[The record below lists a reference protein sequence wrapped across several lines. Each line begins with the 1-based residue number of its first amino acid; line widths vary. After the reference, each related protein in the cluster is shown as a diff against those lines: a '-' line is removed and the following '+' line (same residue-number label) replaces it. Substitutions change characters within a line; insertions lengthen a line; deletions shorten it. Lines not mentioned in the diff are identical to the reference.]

1 MSASWCKLTA
11 DVFCLVERAPVRCY
25 YGGMKSAT
33 LFGQK
38 SWVVQTNLVELAVTE
53 RGGMMAPV
61 TFFRRD
67 ADRIRPYYVA
77 PWAEESI
84 KRIDPPVLGPLRG
97 DFFCLPFGAN
107 ATGKGT
113 RYSSHGETAAE
124 RWRMVSNSEDAS
136 GAHLELVM
144 QPRTDPGKIT
154 KRIHV
159 LTDQSVIYTE
169 HVIEE
174 MKGTFPFGHHATLQ
188 PPEEEGSMLIS
199 TSPIRF
205 GMTAPRNDVPM
216 DGGEYY
222 SLDPL
227 QKFRSLA
234 KVPTIWKGRDHQ
246 WTDCTSFP
254 QRRGFVDVLGVYSKP
269 DQEFA
274 WTAATVPSQG
284 YVWFSLKDPTVL
296 PQTLFWM
303 ENFGRHQAPWGG
315 RNQCIGLEDTCGYFA
330 EGLDASLEEN
340 ALAKAG
346 IATARTFTPQEPLS
360 VNYIQGV
367 ARIPSGFGRVATIT
381 RTDDEITLVST
392 DKQEVTV
399 ACKPSFLKTGK
410 L

>member
-1 MSASWCKLTA
+1 MIADRIRQATRCVVEHSAVHW
-11 DVFCLVERAPVRCY
+11 Y
-25 YGGMKSAT
+25 YGCMKSAT

-38 SWVVQTNLVELAVTE
+38 SWVIQTNLVELAVTE

-113 RYSSHGETAAE
+113 RHTVHGETATE
-124 RWRMVSNSEDAS
+124 RWRMTSNSEDAG

-144 QPRTDPGKIT
+144 QTRTDPGRVT
-154 KRIHV
+154 KRVHV
-159 LTDQSVIYTE
+159 PADQTVIYTE
-169 HVIEE
+169 HLLEE
-174 MKGTFPFGHHATLQ
+174 FKGTFPFGHHATLQ

-199 TSPIRF
+199 TSPFRF
-205 GMTAPRNDVPM
+205 GMTGPRKDVPF

-222 SLDPL
+222 ALEPL
-227 QKFRSLA
+227 QRFKSLN
-234 KVPTIWKGRDHQ
+234 KIPTIWKNRDQ
-246 WTDCTSFP
+246 KWADCTSFP
-254 QRRGFVDVLGVYSKP
+254 RRRGFVDVISVYAKP

-284 YVWFSLKDPTVL
+284 YVWFALKDPTVL
-296 PQTLFWM
+296 PQTQFWM
-303 ENFGRHQAPWGG
+303 ENHGRHQAPWSG
-315 RNQCIGLEDTCGYFA
+315 RNFCIGIEDTCGYFA
-330 EGLDASLEEN
+330 EGLDGSINEN
-340 ALAKAG
+340 PVAKAG
-346 IATARTFTPQEPLS
+346 VATARTFTPQEPLS
-360 VNYIQGV
+360 VNYIQGI
-367 ARIPSGFGRVATIT
+367 ARVPQGFGRVATIT
-381 RTDDEITLVST
+381 RTEDEITLVST

-399 ACKPSFLKTGK
+399 GCKVGFLKTGK